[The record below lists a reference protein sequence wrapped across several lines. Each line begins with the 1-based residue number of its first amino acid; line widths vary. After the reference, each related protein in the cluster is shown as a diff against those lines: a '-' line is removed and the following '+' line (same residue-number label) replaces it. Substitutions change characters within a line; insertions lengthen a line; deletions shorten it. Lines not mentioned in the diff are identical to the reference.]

1 MRRRLTTFF
10 LSLVLSAALC
20 LPAMA
25 EGTQDIQGHWA
36 ECPMLW
42 AQKEGILTG
51 TSPTTLAP
59 DSPATRAMAATV
71 LYRYAGSP
79 TTEGTTAFAD
89 VPAAAY
95 YADAV
100 AWAVQTGLVK
110 GRTET
115 AFCPDNPIT
124 REEFTAIL
132 YRLLTD
138 QHGVPAQVGEHN
150 VTTLSDF
157 ADASAVQTYAQDAM
171 AWAVGDLF
179 LSGVSQ
185 ADGTACLFP
194 QKAITRGELVHLLR
208 QYDALVEGNPA
219 QLCLFSPEAVD
230 SILLQQGT
238 GPRAQITEP
247 TEIQRFLERV
257 NAFAY
262 TVQENPRPTGGFYCS
277 ATIHQKDGTSGP
289 LLLDSNGINHHYTV
303 PAQEGEEF
311 FPLAWLASFGLEG

>member
-1 MRRRLTTFF
+1 MVRRLTALC
-10 LSLVLSAALC
+10 LSLLLAGTLC
-20 LPAMA
+20 LPAGA
-25 EGTQDIQGHWA
+25 AATQDIQGHWA

-42 AQKEGILTG
+42 AQEKGILTG

-59 DSPATRAMAATV
+59 DALATRATAVTV

-79 TTEGTTAFAD
+79 AVAGTTAFAD
-89 VPAAAY
+89 VPADAYFAAGT
-95 YADAV
+95 
-100 AWAVQTGLVK
+100 AWAVQTGLVH
-110 GRTET
+110 GRTDT
-115 AFCPDNPIT
+115 AFCPDDPIT

-138 QHGVPAQVGEHN
+138 RHGVPAQVGENN

-219 QLCLFSPEAVD
+219 QLYLFSPETVD
-230 SILLQQGT
+230 SIVLQQGT
-238 GPRAQITEP
+238 GPRTQITEP
-247 TEIQRFLERV
+247 AEMQRFLERV

-262 TVQENPRPTGGFYCS
+262 TVQENPQPTGGFYCS
-277 ATIHQKDGTSGP
+277 ATIHQKDGTSVS
-289 LLLDSNGINHHYTV
+289 LLLDPNGINHHYTV
-303 PAQEGEEF
+303 PAQAGEEF
-311 FPLAWLASFGLEG
+311 FPLDWLESFGLKA